1 MTFEQWCRDNNV
13 DRDFARRNYP
23 ALEKLWR
30 DGQPLR
36 NAPLPQAKEFD
47 RFREV

>member
-1 MTFEQWCRDNNV
+1 MTFEQWCKDNNV

-36 NAPLPQAKEFD
+36 SAPLPQAREID
-47 RFREV
+47 RFLEV